1 MAAGRDKK
9 LVRSDNSQSGF
20 ASKTIRLQSLNSSSL
35 DYVFPQIC
43 ESVILSAY
51 HTSQAFVLG
60 IAHVWL
66 LKISWKIS
74 QWLKLYCSIS
84 LFLALFKKEKWDEE
98 YN

>member
-66 LKISWKIS
+66 LKIS
-74 QWLKLYCSIS
+74 
-84 LFLALFKKEKWDEE
+84 
-98 YN
+98 